1 LAPNPWIDHGV
12 LSAVLDAIGKVM
24 DVVPISRNFL
34 EISPCAFPVNPHIF
48 AGFKKIPGIIS
59 V

>member
-1 LAPNPWIDHGV
+1 LAPDCWIDRGV

-24 DVVPISRNFL
+24 YVIPISRNLL

-48 AGFKKIPGIIS
+48 AGFTKIPEIIS